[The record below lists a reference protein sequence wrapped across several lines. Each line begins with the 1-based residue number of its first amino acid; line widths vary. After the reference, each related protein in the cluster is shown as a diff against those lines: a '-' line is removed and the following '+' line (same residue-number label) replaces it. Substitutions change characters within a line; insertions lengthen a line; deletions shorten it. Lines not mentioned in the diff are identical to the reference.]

1 VNLIALTLILILS
14 VGTAAGQAWPF
25 QQYPA
30 TVLHAVPARPQLET
44 PLAKQHATIIRKGA
58 KQGVNFA
65 GRYRVIDWGCGSSCG
80 VYIIVDVRTG
90 RVFEPPEISRG
101 VDLGIAGP
109 EFRPDSTLMVV
120 ASCPMPEVYGV
131 KNCERKFYRWDG
143 FRLVL
148 LKSEPVTAP
157 DKTRLNR

>member
-1 VNLIALTLILILS
+1 VNFIASMLVLILFI
-14 VGTAAGQAWPF
+14 GTAAGQAWPF

-30 TVLHAVPARPQLET
+30 TVWHGVPARPKLET
-44 PLAKQHATIIRKGA
+44 PLAKQHPTIIRKGV

-80 VYIIVDVRTG
+80 VYVIVDVLTG

-101 VDLGIAGP
+101 VDLGVAGP
-109 EFRPDSTLMVV
+109 EFRSNSTLMVV
-120 ASCPMPEVYGV
+120 ASCPIPEVYGV

-143 FRLVL
+143 SRLVL

-157 DKTRLNR
+157 DKTGLNR